1 MNRIHAITAG
11 LSFLGLLSAT
21 GYAELDKLSMGA
33 YTVLA
38 LFLLAVFAVCAYRA
52 AQNRKA
58 ADGRAIPVNGKRKNI
73 STTIIPAGGEK
84 SMVKYQKAS
93 ERRHL

>member
-1 MNRIHAITAG
+1 MNRIHVITAG

-52 AQNRKA
+52 AARMKNA
-58 ADGRAIPVNGKRKNI
+58 AVRTAIPISGKEMY
-73 STTIIPAGGEK
+73 STT
-84 SMVKYQKAS
+84 
-93 ERRHL
+93 

>member
-1 MNRIHAITAG
+1 MNRIHVITAG

-38 LFLLAVFAVCAYRA
+38 LFLLAVFAVCAYRGARMKNA
-52 AQNRKA
+52 AVRT
-58 ADGRAIPVNGKRKNI
+58 AIPISGKEKYIRLHTSMKL
-73 STTIIPAGGEK
+73 GEF
-84 SMVKYQKAS
+84 QW
-93 ERRHL
+93 

>member
-1 MNRIHAITAG
+1 MNRIHVITAG

-38 LFLLAVFAVCAYRA
+38 LFLLAGSFVVLLAYRRAERPA
-52 AQNRKA
+52 ANNR
-58 ADGRAIPVNGKRKNI
+58 
-73 STTIIPAGGEK
+73 AG
-84 SMVKYQKAS
+84 M
-93 ERRHL
+93 